1 MPPIT
6 AALITFN
13 EERDLPQA
21 LASLAGVADEFVIVD
36 SGSTDRTG
44 DIAREFGARFIHRNF
59 TDFAEQKNFASDQAA
74 HNWVLVLDADEV
86 LSPELRASLLEWKQ
100 SEPDCVAYRVSRK
113 TNYLGAWILHSGWYP
128 DYIIRL
134 QRRDRT
140 RYVGSI
146 HEVVR
151 ADGPVGQLHGDLLHY
166 TVRSRAEY
174 EAKVEVFTT
183 LAAEDLYRRGRRH
196 WRAALCVVPAWT
208 LLRNFI
214 LRRGFLDGRLG
225 ARIAW
230 NGARYVWI
238 KYRKLGLL
246 VRGGRLQHR
255 EWPQA
260 GNA

>member
-44 DIAREFGARFIHRNF
+44 DVAREFGARFIHRAF
-59 TDFAEQKNFASDQAA
+59 TDFAEQKNFAADQAA

-86 LSPELRASLLEWKQ
+86 LSPELRASLLRWKQ
-100 SEPDCVAYRVSRK
+100 REPDCVAYRVSRK

-140 RYVGSI
+140 RHVGSI
-146 HEVVR
+146 HEAVR
-151 ADGPVGQLHGDLLHY
+151 ADGPVGELNGDLLHY

-208 LLRNFI
+208 LLQNFL

-230 NGARYVWI
+230 NGARYASI

-246 VRGGRLQHR
+246 VRGGRLQHH